1 MQTSEANTRPLS
13 KPYGLNCGTRL
24 GESNRRPHLLAFGNL
39 PFPARTAH
47 TATAHSMPYLDQ
59 SQPRRRAERVRFEE
73 ATPVVLRF
81 PDGRRSSGQLQ
92 VISVTGGLLSLSPP
106 VQQGSLVK
114 LMFLARTGSVLGS
127 VQMLSPV
134 AWDRQPFRFVA
145 IHEDDQ
151 SRLHAAIQMSLEQ
164 SRRDNEQRSRERE
177 HLEKFTA
184 W

>member
-1 MQTSEANTRPLS
+1 VPVPSPSHE
-13 KPYGLNCGTRL
+13 GLHSGTRSS
-24 GESNRRPHLLAFGNL
+24 ESNCRHFLLAFGNL
-39 PFPARTAH
+39 PFLERTAH
-47 TATAHSMPYLDQ
+47 TGIAHFMPYLDQ

-92 VISVTGGLLSLSPP
+92 VISVTGGLLCLSPP
-106 VQQGSLVK
+106 IQQGAVVK